1 MEENNLNNNVNKDNN
16 LNTVDNT
23 TNDQN
28 NVVNNDLSAFQNPTV
43 VNNFNIKNNDEGT
56 PVEGAPIEMPA
67 PGTPDVVP
75 AENLSPVVEPVQT
88 NSVQELVQVAPVQE
102 EAPVVQQPVVNDQ
115 TQKKSLVDII
125 RKNKIPFIIVGA
137 IVLVLI
143 LVLVGKNFFGKSNE
157 DKMLEALFNED
168 APIQIKQDG
177 KYGFIDTD
185 GKIIIQPE
193 FSYASDFYG
202 NYAIVG
208 NSEDAYKKDDAF
220 KIIDKKGNVKMTS
233 SSVSRIEYIPE
244 YSVWVIDSHLYNSNL
259 SLITN
264 EDVKVEYEDYG
275 YLSWINDKAK
285 SAGIMTTFG
294 EVTYTYKFNNDETY
308 LSIKV
313 SDNDLSLKSR
323 YCIINVE
330 NEKNAVVNCDS
341 GKVVVDFTDKYITDE
356 DDNIFE
362 INDKDTFDTEK
373 VIYIQNDKIAL
384 EMNGDDIEF
393 RYNSNGY
400 ITIYDESKDYGE
412 KYSYYDLA
420 TGKTS
425 TDEPSGSSSSYSS
438 YISEFEEFSKLKKFS
453 CDEGYGIKN
462 GEEIVVPCGWNSID
476 FFDVYLYKYLVSKDK
491 NYFIGYKDDK
501 TYIYDINKKKVVI
514 ELNTKY
520 VSSYSSSV
528 LISYKD
534 KETNKTII
542 LNLLTLKSESFDS
555 SLDVDVETNYFT
567 VTENGKKN
575 YYNLSFKKIY
585 TEG

>member
-1 MEENNLNNNVNKDNN
+1 MEENNLNNNVNNDNN

-43 VNNFNIKNNDEGT
+43 VNNFNIKNNDEAT
-56 PVEGAPIEMPA
+56 PVESAPIEMSA
-67 PGTPDVVP
+67 PTTPDVVP
-75 AENLSPVVEPVQT
+75 VENISPVVEPVQAT
-88 NSVQELVQVAPVQE
+88 PVQE
-102 EAPVVQQPVVNDQ
+102 ETPVVQQPVVNDQ
-115 TQKKSLVDII
+115 TQKKSLVDTIK
-125 RKNKIPFIIVGA
+125 KNKIPFIIVGA

-168 APIQIKQDG
+168 APIPIKKDG

-202 NYAIVG
+202 NYAVVG

-244 YSVWVIDSHLYNSNL
+244 YSVWIVDSHLYNSNL
-259 SLITN
+259 SLITS
-264 EDVKVEYEDYG
+264 EDVRVEYEDAG

-285 SAGIMTTFG
+285 SAGIMTTSG
-294 EVTYTYKFNNDETY
+294 KVTYTYKFNNSESY
-308 LSIKV
+308 LSIEV

-341 GKVVVDFTDKYITDE
+341 GKVVVDFTDKYISDE

-412 KYSYYDLA
+412 RYSYYDLA

-501 TYIYDINKKKVVI
+501 AYIYDINKKKVVI

-520 VSSYSSSV
+520 VDSYSNSV
-528 LISYKD
+528 LISYED
-534 KETNKTII
+534 KETNKTIV